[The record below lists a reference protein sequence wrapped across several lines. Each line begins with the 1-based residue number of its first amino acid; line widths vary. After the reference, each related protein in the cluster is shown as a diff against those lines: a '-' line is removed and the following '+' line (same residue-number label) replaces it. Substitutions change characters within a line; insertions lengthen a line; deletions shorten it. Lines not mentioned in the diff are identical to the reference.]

1 MSQEGTF
8 ENESI
13 TSSTQTNHS
22 LFRTS
27 VYLFNVKKIFQEGTF
42 ENESI
47 ACSTQTNHS
56 LFRTNVLSLQRVKHV
71 VSLPF

>member
-13 TSSTQTNHS
+13 ARSTQTNHS

-27 VYLFNVKKIFQEGTF
+27 VYLFNVKKILQEGTF

-47 ACSTQTNHS
+47 ACSTQKITLGFAQMLY
-56 LFRTNVLSLQRVKHV
+56 LFNE
-71 VSLPF
+71 